1 LVRARQIYL
10 IESRISFGIYIEG
23 DWLLFD
29 EIRPKE
35 AFKTVSR
42 TAVMGSKSL

>member
-1 LVRARQIYL
+1 
-10 IESRISFGIYIEG
+10 
-23 DWLLFD
+23 LLA
-29 EIRPKE
+29 ENKPKE